1 MLQIYY
7 CPGMRAEKEITRDRL
22 VEYIE
27 RMFGDKMPANE
38 RKRFLPNS
46 VGGDEEDEMV
56 EA

>member
-1 MLQIYY
+1 
-7 CPGMRAEKEITRDRL
+7 MRAEKEITRDRL